1 MYMKPDDNTDTII
14 VLLASV
20 ADTLSEFGNE
30 TKGVSQYIAAK
41 GDLNRISQ
49 IINSSKTLTLVQ
61 KTGMGKLTSFLN
73 SEIDKKLLMFNSTQ
87 M

>member
-1 MYMKPDDNTDTII
+1 MSPDDNTTTII
-14 VLLASV
+14 VLLASI

-49 IINSSKTLTLVQ
+49 IISSSDELNLEQ
-61 KTGMGKLTSFLN
+61 KTGMAKLTNFLG
-73 SEIDKKLLMFNSTQ
+73 SEIDKKLIMFNSTQ
-87 M
+87 I